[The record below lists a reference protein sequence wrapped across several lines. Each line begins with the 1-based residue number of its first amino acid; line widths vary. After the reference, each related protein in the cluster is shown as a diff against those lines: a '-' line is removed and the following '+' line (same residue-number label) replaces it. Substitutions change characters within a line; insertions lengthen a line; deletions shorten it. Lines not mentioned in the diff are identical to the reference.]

1 MNIKSII
8 KEQLLLEKKFS
19 EIFANITISF
29 ELHHTPTHSKKRQLR
44 HVCEGGDRIYDAD
57 IKRTIEKAK
66 NDIVF
71 NIIQEEIYDGERFII
86 MDADTKLN
94 IVISPEEITPYQWKL
109 YVITTM
115 RKDDF
120 SVGRDQ
126 LVIEV

>member
-44 HVCEGGDRIYDAD
+44 HVGEGGDRIYDAD

>member
-1 MNIKSII
+1 M
-8 KEQLLLEKKFS
+8 
-19 EIFANITISF
+19 
-29 ELHHTPTHSKKRQLR
+29 R
-44 HVCEGGDRIYDAD
+44 HVGEGGDRIYDAD